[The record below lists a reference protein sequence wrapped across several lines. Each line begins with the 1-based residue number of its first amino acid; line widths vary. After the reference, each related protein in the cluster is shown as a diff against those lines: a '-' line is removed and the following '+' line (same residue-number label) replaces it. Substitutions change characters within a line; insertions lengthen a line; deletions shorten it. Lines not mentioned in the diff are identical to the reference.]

1 LALAV
6 ITIALLTRGI
16 LDESILHA
24 EVTDKTR
31 EEFHVAV
38 TTISRVSSP
47 VTAAG
52 ILAIVFAFAFLWTD
66 SAQKSIL
73 IGLIFTAPYLI
84 LLVRFNEIKSK
95 FLAKFRRNI
104 LIESSLTASL
114 TFAVF
119 SQISTLP
126 LLSQERAQWF
136 LIWAG
141 VPGIIHAI
149 YSAACDSSD
158 RQEIIA

>member
-1 LALAV
+1 M
-6 ITIALLTRGI
+6 TLLIRGI

-24 EVTDKTR
+24 DATGHLL
-31 EEFHVAV
+31 EESHLEGI
-38 TTISRVSSP
+38 TISRVSSP
-47 VTAAG
+47 G
-52 ILAIVFAFAFLWTD
+52 IAVAVLASVFAFSFIWTD
-66 SAQKSIL
+66 SAQKSLI

-95 FLAKFRRNI
+95 FLSRVKRNI
-104 LIESSLTASL
+104 LIESVVIAAI
-114 TFAVF
+114 TFLIF
-119 SQISTLP
+119 NQISFLP
-126 LLSQERAQWF
+126 LLSVERAQWF

-158 RQEIIA
+158 RQEIIL